1 MKVVISAG
9 GTGGHI
15 YPAISIINKIKEKEP
30 NSEFLYIGTTD
41 RMEANIIP
49 KLGIKYVGIEMK
61 GLKKNI
67 IQSMKALILF
77 KNAIKK
83 CKKVIKDFN
92 PDIVLGIGGYITSPV
107 IYSAKKLGYKTLIH
121 EQNSIPGKSN
131 KFLSR
136 YADIIAVSLPGSMKY
151 FDNKKTYLTG
161 NPRSEEALNV
171 KAIDKKDIGF
181 NDHKKMVMIVMGSLG
196 SFSINNELIK
206 IVPKFLNKDYE
217 VLLVTGN
224 NHYERFKDLSVPS
237 NVKIVPFLDNM
248 LNVLQ
253 KTDLIVT
260 RAGASTIAEITSLG
274 LPSIL
279 VPSPYVAN
287 NHQYYNAMELVSSE
301 AGMLLEEKNFN
312 SENLLKSID
321 LVLNNRVLYKTMH
334 ENALKLAQK
343 NSSEEIYKL
352 ISNIIK

>member
-30 NSEFLYIGTTD
+30 NSEFIYIGTTD
-41 RMEANIIP
+41 RMESTIIP
-49 KLGIKYVGIEMK
+49 KLGIKYVGVEMK

-67 IQSMKALILF
+67 VHSIKALILF
-77 KNAIKK
+77 KEAIKK
-83 CKKVIKDFN
+83 CKKVIKEFN

-107 IYSAKKLGYKTLIH
+107 IYSAKKLGYKTMIH

-131 KFLSR
+131 RFLSR
-136 YADIIAVSLPGSMKY
+136 YADIIAVSLPGSVKY
-151 FDNKKTYLTG
+151 FDKNKTYLTG
-161 NPRSEEALNV
+161 NPRSEEALKV
-171 KAIDKKDIGF
+171 KAVNKKDLGLSLT
-181 NDHKKMVMIVMGSLG
+181 KKLVMIVMGSLG
-196 SFSINNELIK
+196 SMTINNELLK
-206 IVPKFLNKDYE
+206 IVPKFSSKDYE

-224 NHYERFKDLSVPS
+224 NYYDKFKDIDVPS
-237 NVKIVPFLDNM
+237 NVKIVPFLENM

-274 LPSIL
+274 LPNIL

-287 NHQYYNAMELVSSE
+287 NHQFYNAKELVENE
-301 AGMLLEEKNFN
+301 ASLLLEEKDFN

-321 LVLNNRVLYKTMH
+321 LVLENRVLYKKMH
-334 ENALKLAQK
+334 ENALKLSK
-343 NSSEEIYKL
+343 RNSSEEIYKL
-352 ISNIIK
+352 ICNIVK

>member
-1 MKVVISAG
+1 MRVVISAG

-30 NSEFLYIGTTD
+30 NSEFIYIGTTD
-41 RMEANIIP
+41 RMEASIIP

-67 IQSMKALILF
+67 VHSIKALILF
-77 KNAIKK
+77 KEAIKK
-83 CKKVIKDFN
+83 CKKVIKEFN

-136 YADIIAVSLPGSMKY
+136 YADIIAVSLPGSVKY
-151 FDNKKTYLTG
+151 FDEKKTFLTG
-161 NPRSEEALNV
+161 NPRSEEVLQV
-171 KAIDKKDIGF
+171 KAINKKDLGLSIT
-181 NDHKKMVMIVMGSLG
+181 KKLVMIVMGSLG
-196 SFSINNELIK
+196 SMTINNELLK
-206 IVPKFLNKDYE
+206 IVPKFNSKEYE

-224 NHYERFKDLSVPS
+224 NYYDKFKEINAPS
-237 NVKIVPFLDNM
+237 NVKIVPFLENM

-274 LPSIL
+274 LPNIL

-287 NHQYYNAMELVSSE
+287 NHQYYNAKELVDNE
-301 AGMLLEEKNFN
+301 ASLLLEEKDFN

-321 LVLNNRVLYKTMH
+321 LILDNRVLYKKMH
-334 ENALKLAQK
+334 ENALKLSKQ